1 MLSSEK
7 GERLHQRSSPRG
19 GMDGDSEVLHM
30 VTCARVYE
38 RSDRI
43 TIESFGNLNAR
54 NLKLKTSVYFQFPL
68 EREN

>member
-1 MLSSEK
+1 MLSSKK
-7 GERLHQRSSPRG
+7 GEGLHQGSSPRG

-30 VTCARVYE
+30 VTCAKVYE

-54 NLKLKTSVYFQFPL
+54 NLNLNLGVFPIPS
-68 EREN
+68 RA